1 MPQAITNDDQRNDS
15 NGQDLGFATKV
26 RANQQY
32 LTRHLQDAYDFIIC
46 GSGSSGSVV
55 ARRLAENPAVRVLLL
70 EAGGSDEVPEVSAAG
85 LWPANLGSER
95 DWAFHA
101 EPNPQLQG
109 RSLPMNMGK
118 VLGGGSSINVMIWS
132 RGHKND
138 WDYFAQE
145 AGDPAWNYE
154 SALGIYRRLEDWH
167 GPADAAHRGAGG
179 PVFVQPAPD
188 PNPIAPALLE
198 SACSMGLR
206 TFDSPNG
213 RMMEEDGGCALLDLR
228 VYAGKRL
235 SIFRSYTYPYMDQPN
250 LTVLTRALVT
260 RILFE
265 KQRATGVE
273 VAYEGKVHR
282 FRAGREVVLSMGAIQ
297 TPKVLLQSGVGHE
310 EELKRWKIPLIEHR
324 PGVGQNFQDHAGPA
338 SCMWEYRQPLQPCN
352 NGAEATLFWKSHAGL
367 ETPDIQVI
375 QGEVAFASAEV
386 TARFRPPAGSWVLW
400 PGLVRPQSRGYLRLT
415 GPDPRDPIEIHAR
428 TFEHP
433 DDRTAIAQAVEL
445 CRELGH
451 SEVLRPFVKRE
462 VMPGPRR
469 GLELD
474 RFLKEATISVW
485 HQSGTAKMGRDD
497 SAVVD
502 SRLKVY
508 GIESLRIAD
517 ASIMPRVMTG
527 NTMAACVVIGERVA
541 EMLKA
546 DHQF

>member
-1 MPQAITNDDQRNDS
+1 MPQTKARNPQRKKSDA
-15 NGQDLGFATKV
+15 QEQGFAATV

-32 LTRHLQDAYDFIIC
+32 LTTHLQSTYDFIVC

-55 ARRLAENPAVRVLLL
+55 ARRLAENPAIRVLLL
-70 EAGGSDEVPEVSAAG
+70 EAGGSDEAPEVSTAG

-95 DWAFHA
+95 DWAFQA

-138 WDYFAQE
+138 WDFFAQE
-145 AGDPAWNYE
+145 AGDPAWSYE
-154 SALGIYRRLEDWH
+154 SVLGLYHRLEDWH
-167 GPADAAHRGAGG
+167 GPADAAHRGTGG
-179 PVFVQPAPD
+179 PVFIQPAPD
-188 PNPIAPALLE
+188 SNPIAPALLE
-198 SACSMGLR
+198 AACSLGLQ

-213 RMMEEDGGCALLDLR
+213 RMMEEDGGAALIDLR
-228 VYAGKRL
+228 VCAGQRL

-250 LTVLTRALVT
+250 LTVLTHALVT

-265 KQRATGVE
+265 KQRAAVVE
-273 VAYEGKVHR
+273 VAYEGKLHR
-282 FRAGREVVLSMGAIQ
+282 FRAGREVVLCMGAIQ
-297 TPKVLLQSGVGHE
+297 TPKVLLQSGVGNE
-310 EELKRWKIPLIEHR
+310 EELKRWGIPLIEHQ

-338 SCMWEYRQPLQPCN
+338 SCMWEYRQPLPPCN
-352 NGAEATLFWKSHAGL
+352 NGAEATLFWKSHGGL

-386 TARFRPPAGSWVLW
+386 TTQFQPPASSWVLW
-400 PGLVRPQSRGYLRLT
+400 PSLVRPQSRGYLRLT
-415 GPDPRDPIEIHAR
+415 GPDPRDRMEIHAN

-433 DDRTAIAQAVEL
+433 EDRKAITQAVEL

-451 SEVLRPFVKRE
+451 EAAFRPFVQRE

-469 GLELD
+469 GPELEH
-474 RFLKEATISVW
+474 FLKAATISVW
-485 HQSGTAKMGRDD
+485 HQSGTAKMGRDIF
-497 SAVVD
+497 SVVD
-502 SRLKVY
+502 SQLKVY
-508 GIESLRIAD
+508 GLENLRIAD
-517 ASIMPRVMTG
+517 ASIMPRVTTG
-527 NTMAACVVIGERVA
+527 NTMAACVVIGERAA

-546 DHQF
+546 DHQL